1 MHNSWKMHGTV
12 PDNTGCWQD
21 TTRSF
26 DDTGIHSFIYC
37 PGDWLT
43 QRMNDTN
50 LCLNRIVREE

>member
-1 MHNSWKMHGTV
+1 MHGTV

-50 LCLNRIVREE
+50 LCLNRSIREE